1 MLNMGIRVEQARYQV
16 IEILVNNHQR
26 EYRDEVME
34 YLSDDRLEHLLN
46 KTVDD
51 IDLWLNARDV
61 QIEFVVHIIDNKIYV
76 SKYVENGVRR
86 IGGVLV

>member
-34 YLSDDRLEHLLN
+34 YLSDDRLEDLLN
-46 KTVDD
+46 KTVAD